1 LQQVKESEIV
11 FMFLLT
17 IDDVFEIEKLTET
30 IYLVLFP
37 QNKYRTFWQLVDLIK
52 SFLIGDTV
60 VDVGD

>member
-37 QNKYRTFWQLVDLIK
+37 QSKYRTFWQLVDLIK